1 MTMLR
6 DPCSSGCAV
15 QPQSIDVATVRVT
28 QFELN
33 VLHLH
38 HVHVCQMLSVLTEMM
53 SHICQIVYTQISAA
67 LQTMAILLRRL
78 RRYAL
83 RRRSRSIATGSLR
96 LGGRFWGR
104 QMYLRSWY
112 WYLKPTYLLVP
123 MLRDPCSSA
132 CAVEP
137 QTCVDSV
144 CRSPGWI
151 WHAF

>member
-15 QPQSIDVATVRVT
+15 QPQSIDVATVCVT

-96 LGGRFWGR
+96 LGGRF
-104 QMYLRSWY
+104 
-112 WYLKPTYLLVP
+112 
-123 MLRDPCSSA
+123 
-132 CAVEP
+132 
-137 QTCVDSV
+137 
-144 CRSPGWI
+144 
-151 WHAF
+151 